1 MLFMDIKTL
10 PTTIHHHHLIAQNNT
25 FKPHSST
32 IRTGQKHTGLIVG
45 EESSPLLQREKRGQ
59 REGGEGLTGG
69 VGYVEEGGE
78 YGMNYDVEGILMG
91 RKKLKKFED
100 IVFSSLNLP

>member
-10 PTTIHHHHLIAQNNT
+10 PTTIHHHHLIAQKNT

-32 IRTGQKHTGLIVG
+32 IRTGQKHTGLIIGV
-45 EESSPLLQREKRGQ
+45 ESSPLLQ

-69 VGYVEEGGE
+69 
-78 YGMNYDVEGILMG
+78 G
-91 RKKLKKFED
+91 R
-100 IVFSSLNLP
+100 IR